1 MVCEADAVLIIGDRA
16 MHVPADEYE
25 EIWDLGEHWVDWT
38 GLPFVFAMWTARAG
52 IEQDLSEVERAFSA
66 ARDDGLANLE
76 NIAATHADD
85 LGLSVEQC
93 LTYLRAHLHFYLGDA
108 ERQSMD
114 LFRDYVGELFPAA
127 RPIKSI

>member
-1 MVCEADAVLIIGDRA
+1 
-16 MHVPADEYE
+16 
-25 EIWDLGEHWVDWT
+25 
-38 GLPFVFAMWTARAG
+38 MWTARAG

-76 NIAATHADD
+76 NIADAHADD
-85 LGLSVEQC
+85 LGLSAEQC
-93 LTYLRAHLHFYLGDA
+93 LTYLRDHLHFYLGDA